1 MVTVAAVGGA
11 QPLTVE
17 LGLVELREVLLD
29 VMVELRAVLE
39 TPATQLRALDI
50 WDDIKDDDDDDDDDA
65 ALPATAAAADP
76 GGSDSCAY
84 TRTLHYIQVI

>member
-50 WDDIKDDDDDDDDDA
+50 
-65 ALPATAAAADP
+65 
-76 GGSDSCAY
+76 
-84 TRTLHYIQVI
+84 